1 MEAPTRIRGSV
12 LKARLA
18 FVEQIGGRGA
28 LEKVL
33 AALPEGDRV
42 QLSGFVSSTGWF
54 PLNMGARLDEAIVRA
69 LGKGDPKYFERLGE
83 ASAEKNLGG
92 PHREFLV
99 AGDPQA
105 FMAKASVIYSF
116 YYQGGSRSYEPT
128 SPTGGVMVTRDA
140 PHFSAPDCLT
150 VVGWYRKALQM
161 CGAHSVRVTEEECR
175 AKGGRVCLYRV
186 AWT

>member
-18 FVEQIGGRGA
+18 FIEQIGGPGA
-28 LEKVL
+28 LERVL
-33 AALPEGDRV
+33 ADLPEHHRA
-42 QLSGFVSSTGWF
+42 QLGGFLSSTGWF
-54 PLNMGARLDEAIVRA
+54 PLELGTHLDEAIVRV
-69 LGKGDPKYFERLGE
+69 LGKGDPKYFERIGE
-83 ASAEKNLGG
+83 ASAEKNLNG

-99 AGDPQA
+99 PGDPQA
-105 FMAKASVIYSF
+105 FLAKAPVIYSF

-128 SPTGGVMVTRDA
+128 GPESGVIVTRDA

-161 CGAHSVRVTEEECR
+161 CGAHSVRVVEEECR
-175 AKGGRVCLYRV
+175 AKGGKVCRYRV